1 MLEELTAKLDSLA
14 CIRLLSKLSTVETVS
29 IARLEAGQLQPNQI
43 FHTVSP
49 ALAFQYIT
57 DDQSAQDIT

>member
-1 MLEELTAKLDSLA
+1 MLEELTAKLESLT
-14 CIRLLSKLSTVETVS
+14 CIRLLSKLNTVETVP
-29 IARLEAGQLQPNQI
+29 IARLEVGDLEANQI

-57 DDQSAQDIT
+57 DESSSQDIT